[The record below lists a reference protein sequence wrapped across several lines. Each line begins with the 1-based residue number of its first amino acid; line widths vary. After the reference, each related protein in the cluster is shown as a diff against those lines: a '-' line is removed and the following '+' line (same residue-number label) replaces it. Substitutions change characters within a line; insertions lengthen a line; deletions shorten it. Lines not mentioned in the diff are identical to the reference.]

1 MTRFFSISWF
11 HLRLYTKNSYFVWL
25 PINSTL
31 SFFLI
36 QYLAAYA
43 SQQLDSSQLW
53 LRAGIFGLWSSA
65 TTAAGSID
73 FQRFQGTLLY
83 LINQPIGDYWSLA
96 ALLVPAS
103 TFGLLA
109 FPLSAALA
117 FCFGLPV
124 SVTPYQFL
132 GIFCFWSGALILD
145 FVVAAF
151 FVLTRNFS
159 AYEDLIFVPVLLLSG
174 FLTPPPWLEPFR
186 SLFDWVLPIG
196 AATRLILLTDVSLW
210 KFYLLQFIVSCAL
223 SLTAAYVLCKRLLA
237 KAYQNGEWGD

>member
-31 SFFLI
+31 SFFLV

-65 TTAAGSID
+65 TTAAGSIS

-83 LINQPIGDYWSLA
+83 LVNQPVGDFTSLA

-117 FCFGLPV
+117 FCLGLPV
-124 SVTPYQFL
+124 SVTFPQVL
-132 GIFCFWSGALILD
+132 GILCFWAGALILD
-145 FVVAAF
+145 FVIASL
-151 FVLTRNFS
+151 FVLARDFS

-174 FLTPPPWLEPFR
+174 FLTPPPWLEPVR
-186 SLFDWVLPIG
+186 GLFDWVLPIG
-196 AATRLILLTDVSLW
+196 AATRLILPADASHW
-210 KFYLLQFIVSCAL
+210 QFHLLQFLVSCAL
-223 SLTAAYVLCKRLLA
+223 SLAAARALCKRLLA